1 MQKSLIAFLRTT
13 LLVALCLTG
22 GAGLVPAYAA
32 EPLVIE
38 FNDGV
43 VTPQTLTLTAGQ
55 ETTLV
60 LRNTGAT
67 AAEFESKRLKQEKV
81 VAPGAELTLTLP
93 ALPAG
98 SYEFVEEFHEDQP
111 GARGVIIVE

>member
-1 MQKSLIAFLRTT
+1 MQSSNRFRRIT
-13 LLVALCLTG
+13 LLATLCLTG
-22 GAGLVPAYAA
+22 AIGFAPAYAA

-43 VTPQTLTLTAGQ
+43 VTPQTLNLTAGQ

-60 LRNTGAT
+60 LRNTGAS

-81 VAPGAELTLTLP
+81 VAPGAEIILTLP

>member
-1 MQKSLIAFLRTT
+1 MQYSSNPLRCASLLT
-13 LLVALCLTG
+13 ALCLMG
-22 GAGLVPAYAA
+22 GAGGVPAYAA